1 MAKSVKFLGHSGC
14 VISTPGGKTLVIDPW
29 INGNPTC
36 PLSMDDIKEAQ
47 AVLVTHDHFDHVANA
62 VEIVKKTGATL
73 VATSEIANKLREDGG
88 LEESQIIGGM
98 GMNIG
103 GSVPIDGVT
112 VTMTQA
118 FHTSPT
124 GMPCGYVITLEDGSR
139 IYHAGDT
146 GIFDSMRLIAELYPL
161 DLALLPIGGWFTMD
175 PAQAAL
181 ALTLLRPKRVIPI
194 HYKTFPILEQSADN
208 FVKLAKEKAPQV
220 EVIAL
225 EPGKDYTW

>member
-1 MAKSVKFLGHSGC
+1 
-14 VISTPGGKTLVIDPW
+14 
-29 INGNPTC
+29 
-36 PLSMDDIKEAQ
+36 MDGIKEAQ

-73 VATSEIANKLREDGG
+73 VATAETANKLREDGG

-118 FHTSPT
+118 FHTSPS
-124 GMPCGYVITLEDGSR
+124 GMPCGYVITLEDGSH

-208 FVKLAKEKAPQV
+208 FVKLAKGKAPQV
-220 EVIAL
+220 DVIAL